1 MIFKSHMNHEAVVAV
16 AQSREMA
23 PAAQLATQL
32 VGAFT
37 QAVAVGV
44 C

>member
-1 MIFKSHMNHEAVVAV
+1 MDHEAVVAV

-23 PAAQLATQL
+23 PATQLAKQL

-37 QAVAVGV
+37 QAVTVGV